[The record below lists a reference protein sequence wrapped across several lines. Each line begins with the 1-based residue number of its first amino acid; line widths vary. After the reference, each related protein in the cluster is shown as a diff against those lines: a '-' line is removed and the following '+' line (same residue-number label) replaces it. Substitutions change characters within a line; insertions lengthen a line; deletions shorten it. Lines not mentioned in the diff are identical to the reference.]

1 MLPKL
6 RLVTFSCLKNAK
18 NRVGIL
24 QDNKSVID
32 LSTTSQKPAF
42 MDMLNFIDGGKSIVK
57 EAKDIAKNPPANSLI
72 DEKDVV
78 LKAPIPLPRL
88 SNAHA
93 AATKFA

>member
-6 RLVTFSCLKNAK
+6 RLVTFSCLKNAR

-32 LSTTSQKPAF
+32 LSTASQKPAF
-42 MDMLNFIDGGKSIVK
+42 MDMLKFIDGGNSIVK
-57 EAKDIAKNPPANSLI
+57 EAKDIAKNPPANSVI

-88 SNAHA
+88 SNTQAVV
-93 AATKFA
+93 TKFV

>member
-42 MDMLNFIDGGKSIVK
+42 MDMLKFIDGGKSIVK
-57 EAKDIAKNPPANSLI
+57 EAKDVAKNPPANSVI

-88 SNAHA
+88 SNIHD
-93 AATKFA
+93 AATKLT